1 MHHHLIISYKI
12 PWICALTMSVIGI
25 NFGRCDAL
33 CGYNAFCSHIGL
45 LPIQIWIFFCLFFLL
60 CINILTDLATI
71 EQLTTQNDNNHN
83 LVRARTYSYC
93 KLRGRNTNGNCFKR
107 SIDRPFAHTASNS
120 STDLYWNKLSW
131 HHAPHNTH
139 AQINTDNTAIF
150 YATKALI
157 SALEEKSVFYSPIHL
172 CNWTYRDQ

>member
-1 MHHHLIISYKI
+1 ML
-12 PWICALTMSVIGI
+12 
-25 NFGRCDAL
+25 
-33 CGYNAFCSHIGL
+33 SHIGL

-71 EQLTTQNDNNHN
+71 EQSTTQNDNNHN

-131 HHAPHNTH
+131 HHAPH
-139 AQINTDNTAIF
+139 AQPF
-150 YATKALI
+150 SMRQKLWFLLWKRKA
-157 SALEEKSVFYSPIHL
+157 SFIHL
-172 CNWTYRDQ
+172 FIYVIDHIEINKME

>member
-1 MHHHLIISYKI
+1 MSKYMHHHLIISYKI
-12 PWICALTMSVIGI
+12 PWICALTMSVNGI

-33 CGYNAFCSHIGL
+33 CGYNAFCSPTL
-45 LPIQIWIFFCLFFLL
+45 DCYQFKYEFFSVYFFL
-60 CINILTDLATI
+60 CINILTDSATI

-131 HHAPHNTH
+131 HH
-139 AQINTDNTAIF
+139 I
-150 YATKALI
+150 
-157 SALEEKSVFYSPIHL
+157 IHMH
-172 CNWTYRDQ
+172 R